1 VIERVR
7 LRAGVLDQLARH
19 GLRPGPTTPLPLLRD
34 AVRDLYRY
42 EIRRLRSELLAGR
55 IRKIDYAGRVI
66 DLRNRYP
73 VLSLPLELWLEVGD
87 SQPENEGMDPETS

>member
-1 VIERVR
+1 VIDRVR
-7 LRAGVLDQLARH
+7 LRAGVLDELARH

-55 IRKIDYAGRVI
+55 IRKIDYAGRVV

-73 VLSLPLELWLEVGD
+73 LLSLPLELWSEAGEI
-87 SQPENEGMDPETS
+87 QQGEEE